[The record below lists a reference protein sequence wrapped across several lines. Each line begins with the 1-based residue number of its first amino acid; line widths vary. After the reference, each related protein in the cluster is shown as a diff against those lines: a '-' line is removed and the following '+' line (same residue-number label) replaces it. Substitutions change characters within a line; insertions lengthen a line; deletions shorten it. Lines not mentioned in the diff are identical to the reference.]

1 MKIVKAMVGGLALVA
16 APMLAHAADD
26 MSYRYF
32 QVGYLETDVDFADES
47 VDGFGTRGSF
57 GFADNF
63 FIFTEYN
70 SQEFSETGVDLDIDQ
85 LTIGLGGHYPLNENI
100 DLVGRIGAGEIDL
113 ELVTPL
119 GSAEGDESGYLV
131 AAGLRGQVGDS
142 VELEFGV
149 VHQDFGDDLGF
160 DLSDTGFEVM
170 ARYYFTKRWAAS
182 VEYQDIGDFSSVLAG
197 VRYSFGQ

>member
-1 MKIVKAMVGGLALVA
+1 MKIVKAMLGGLALVA

-32 QVGYLETDVDFADES
+32 QVGYLETDIDFTGES

-63 FIFTEYN
+63 FVFTEFN
-70 SQEFSETGVDLDIDQ
+70 SQEFSETGIDIDFD
-85 LTIGLGGHYPLNENI
+85 TMAIGLGGHYPLNENI
-100 DLVGRIGAGEIDL
+100 DLVGRLGYAKADVE
-113 ELVTPL
+113 VTVDGLPFFD
-119 GSAEGDESGYLV
+119 GDDSGYL
-131 AAGLRGQVGDS
+131 AGAGLRGQMGDS

-149 VHQDFGDDLGF
+149 IHQDYGQDL
-160 DLSDTGFEVM
+160 DDTGFEVM
-170 ARYYFTKRWAAS
+170 ARYYFTKRWAAA
-182 VEYQDIGDFSSVLAG
+182 VEYQDVGDFSSILAG

>member
-16 APMLAHAADD
+16 TPMLAHAADD

-32 QVGYLETDVDFADES
+32 QVGYLETDIDVIDETA
-47 VDGFGTRGSF
+47 DGFGTRGSF

-63 FIFTEYN
+63 FVFTEFN
-70 SQEFSETGVDLDIDQ
+70 SQEFSVLGFDFDVDQ
-85 LTIGLGGHYPLNENI
+85 LAVGLGGHYPLNENI
-100 DLVGRIGAGEIDL
+100 DLVGRIGAAEIDI
-113 ELVTPL
+113 EDVF
-119 GSAEGDESGYLV
+119 DESGYLV

-149 VHQDFGDDLGF
+149 IHQDYGQDL
-160 DLSDTGFEVM
+160 DDTGFEVM

-182 VEYQDIGDFSSVLAG
+182 VEYQDVGDFSSVLAG